1 MKNFI
6 VTIAL
11 IILASVM
18 LVCQEDVNIMQRQS
32 FLAKDTTD
40 QMAAAA
46 GTAIQNDM
54 YGEGFIYFDYDEGVR
69 RAAYTLQE
77 NRVYSSAYMPGGNY
91 YSDPATVYVY
101 FFDDS
106 LVGQC
111 YRNGTFQRAFSFSYG
126 DHGSTYIPDVK
137 DDFTISQ
144 ACVFCSFDAGKP
156 RLRLTAGINRGHIK
170 KESVYEYLD

>member
-11 IILASVM
+11 VLLASIM
-18 LVCQEDVNIMQRQS
+18 LVGQEDVNIMQRQS
-32 FLAKDTTD
+32 FIAKDTTD

-46 GTAIQNDM
+46 GTAIKDDM
-54 YGEGFIYFDYDEGVR
+54 YGEGYIYYDYEEGVR

-77 NRVYSSAYMPGGNY
+77 NLVYSSSYMPGGNY

-106 LVGQC
+106 NIGQI
-111 YRNGTFQRAFSFSYG
+111 YRNGTFIRSFSFNYG
-126 DHGSTYIPDVK
+126 DSGSSYIPDIR
-137 DDFTISQ
+137 DDFTIKQ
-144 ACVFCSFDAGKP
+144 ACVYCSFDAGKP
-156 RLRLTAGINRGHIK
+156 RLRLAAAVNKGHIK